1 MWPKAGGLCL
11 AQLDAPFL
19 YPLSLPSP
27 PAPAPP
33 PHPPL
38 TPSPHTAPQNPLS
51 WVSLLETCRC
61 ASTIFTYCHLTPSFS
76 HVRVYQPFSHHLI
89 TYRFLSCRYASTL
102 FTPISHPSVTSVDVR
117 HIPLSHAPISHPS
130 VTSVDVRHIPLS
142 HAPISHPSV
151 TSVDVRHIPLSHAP
165 ISHPSVTSVDVRLI
179 PLSHALISHPSV
191 MSIFV
196 LYSFHTLGHV
206 AVRLPPSHSTI

>member
-27 PAPAPP
+27 PAPAPRPIPLNPLP
-33 PHPPL
+33 PY
-38 TPSPHTAPQNPLS
+38 SAPNPLS

-130 VTSVDVRHIPLS
+130 VTSVDVR
-142 HAPISHPSV
+142 
-151 TSVDVRHIPLSHAP
+151 
-165 ISHPSVTSVDVRLI
+165 LI